1 MASAP
6 DPYAGTCPSREVL
19 DRVGD
24 KWTVLLL
31 GCLVDGPRRF
41 TELGRAVEGISQ
53 KMLTQTLR
61 GLERDGLVRR
71 TVFPEVPVRVEYEL
85 TSLGKTLRDPIAALE
100 HWAITHMTDV
110 LAARK
115 HYDAAV

>member
-1 MASAP
+1 MPTA

-31 GCLVDGPRRF
+31 GSLVDGPRRF
-41 TELGRAVEGISQ
+41 TELARAVEGISQ

-71 TVFPEVPVRVEYEL
+71 TVFPVVPVRVEYRL
-85 TSLGKTLRDPIAALE
+85 TPLGDTLRKPIAALE
-100 HWAITHMTDV
+100 HWAVTHIDDV
-110 LAARK
+110 LAARER
-115 HYDAAV
+115 YDAEG